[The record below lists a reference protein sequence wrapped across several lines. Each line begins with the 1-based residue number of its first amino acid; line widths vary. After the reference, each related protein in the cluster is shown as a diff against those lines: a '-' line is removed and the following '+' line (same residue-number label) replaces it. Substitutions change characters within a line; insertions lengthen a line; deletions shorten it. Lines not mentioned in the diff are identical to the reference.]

1 MNQSAIGHFIA
12 LKRKEK
18 NLTQAQLA
26 ERLGISNKTVSKWE
40 NGKCMP
46 DYGIIQDL
54 CRELDVTLQE
64 LMDGGEATPNSIR
77 AYDEEQILDLL
88 RRTKNLENQRTSL
101 YGIVLLLMGV
111 AMLVLHYNVGGSDL
125 RDFISGVLLG
135 ISVGVM
141 LVGICVMILG
151 FSKRG

>member
-1 MNQSAIGHFIA
+1 MNQSVIGHFIA
-12 LKRKEK
+12 LKRKEN

-46 DYGIIQDL
+46 DYGIIQSL
-54 CRELDVTLQE
+54 CRELGVTLQE
-64 LMDGGEATPNSIR
+64 LMDGGESIPNSIR

-88 RRTKNLENQRTSL
+88 RRTQALENQRTSL

-141 LVGICVMILG
+141 LVGIYVMILG

>member
-88 RRTKNLENQRTSL
+88 RRTQALENQRTSL
-101 YGIVLLLMGV
+101 YGIVLMLMGV
-111 AMLVLHYNVGGSDL
+111 AMLVLHYSVGGSDL

-141 LVGICVMILG
+141 LVGIYVMILG

>member
-88 RRTKNLENQRTSL
+88 RRTQNLENQRTSL

>member
-1 MNQSAIGHFIA
+1 MNQAVIGHFIA

-46 DYGIIQDL
+46 DYDIIQSL
-54 CRELDVTLQE
+54 CRELGVTLQE
-64 LMDGGEATPNSIR
+64 LMDGGESIPNSIR

-111 AMLVLHYNVGGSDL
+111 AMLALHYNLGGSDWK
-125 RDFISGVLLG
+125 DFISGVLLG

-141 LVGICVMILG
+141 LVGIYVTMLG

>member
-77 AYDEEQILDLL
+77 TYDEEQILDLL
-88 RRTKNLENQRTSL
+88 RRTQALENQRTSL

-141 LVGICVMILG
+141 LVGIYVMILG

>member
-1 MNQSAIGHFIA
+1 M
-12 LKRKEK
+12 
-18 NLTQAQLA
+18 
-26 ERLGISNKTVSKWE
+26 
-40 NGKCMP
+40 
-46 DYGIIQDL
+46 
-54 CRELDVTLQE
+54 
-64 LMDGGEATPNSIR
+64 GGEATPNSIR
-77 AYDEEQILDLL
+77 TYDEEQILDLL
-88 RRTKNLENQRTSL
+88 RRTQALENQRTSL

-141 LVGICVMILG
+141 LVGIYVMILG

>member
-1 MNQSAIGHFIA
+1 MNQSVIGQFIA
-12 LKRKEK
+12 RKRKEK

-54 CRELDVTLQE
+54 CRELGVTLQE
-64 LMDGGEATPNSIR
+64 MMDGGEATPNSIR

-88 RRTKNLENQRTSL
+88 RRTQALENQRTSL

-111 AMLVLHYNVGGSDL
+111 AMLALHYNVGGSDL
-125 RDFISGVLLG
+125 RDFISSVLLG
-135 ISVGVM
+135 ISVGMM
-141 LVGICVMILG
+141 LVGICVTILG

>member
-18 NLTQAQLA
+18 NLTQVQLA

-88 RRTKNLENQRTSL
+88 RRTQNLENQRTSL